1 MIRSSRFGLVVALAV
16 GISACAPT
24 GAATEFVL
32 ENATNVPVQVV
43 VDGTWVGTYAS
54 GTNRAVPA
62 PGEPPHRVE
71 VLTASG
77 ERLVEWG
84 YDAGEATSGA
94 TTRADLPC
102 GVVRLSVGR
111 IELPALTPTSEVASP
126 CP

>member
-1 MIRSSRFGLVVALAV
+1 MKLWLRLGVIGGVAMLL
-16 GISACAPT
+16 SACLAQ

-43 VDGTWVGTYAS
+43 VNGGWVGTYAA
-54 GTNRAVPA
+54 GTNRAVPV

-77 ERLVEWG
+77 ARLVAWG
-84 YDAGEATSGA
+84 YDTAQAAGGA
-94 TTRADLPC
+94 TTRVDVPC

-111 IELPALTPTSEVASP
+111 IELPALTPTSEDAGP